1 MAGGWDPSLV
11 DPTDVVFDG
20 LILRSVGGRTGE
32 VTLENGQK
40 IRFPW
45 KAQQEVTG
53 SVPPRIQ
60 AYESNSPG
68 IEHKLILLV
77 DAAGFPGMAS
87 YPSILLESTFADDAS
102 GLAGARGEP
111 QLALYSGALTG
122 SDPAS
127 ITLTGDATDGI
138 ISLNGDVTISSL
150 YTLTVGTILNSGAAA
165 LAVTSTEDITISTTG
180 VGDAIT
186 IDSADALTLNSAGL
200 MTLQPDVNQ
209 NLALTTTGTG
219 DINLLSSDDIGITA
233 TDTLGITAD
242 VLTLTGTTTLT
253 IGATT
258 GALNLGGYAYPRGA
272 WTPYTPTL
280 SGTGTALGNGTL
292 AGYYSREGGSK
303 LHLRVRFTLGTTS
316 TVGTTISFALP
327 SGMTAVTETDGF
339 QMFVGMERD
348 TGTVEYLGIFRAT
361 SAGTSIVAYC
371 VGTGGSYATV
381 NAVSSTVPHTWAS
394 TDVLSFVG
402 CIEINP

>member
-40 IRFPW
+40 IRFPF
-45 KAQQEVTG
+45 KAQQEITD
-53 SVPPRIQ
+53 SLPPRIQ
-60 AYESNSPG
+60 AYETDVFDTH
-68 IEHKLILLV
+68 ELTLTV
-77 DAAGFPGMAS
+77 DGANFPGMF
-87 YPSILLESTFADDAS
+87 YGQMRINSTFADDAT

-111 QLALYSGALTG
+111 ILVLESGGLTG
-122 SDPAS
+122 STEGQIVLS
-127 ITLTGDATDGI
+127 GDATGNGI
-138 ISLNGDVTISSL
+138 IALNGDVTIPASTGSL
-150 YTLTVGTILNSGAAA
+150 SVDTIENTVGNMTI
-165 LAVTSTEDITISTTG
+165 TSSEDLTLSTTG
-180 VGDAIT
+180 AGDNIL
-186 IDSADALTLNSAGL
+186 IDSAGTLTLNSAGL
-200 MTLQPDVNQ
+200 LTIQPDANVG
-209 NLALTTTGTG
+209 LALTTTGTG